1 MRLPDRL
8 PARLAVHRPARRP
21 GTRLL
26 LAAAA
31 VLALTA
37 GCTGGQDDPA
47 PDATPGAAADAGQPA
62 PVDDVAT
69 QVVAEQTVSTPSDAG
84 GEVTL
89 VLRDVRVDDQVL
101 TVRWALTW
109 DAPDQA
115 DDASASLLDLGVD
128 PAPLVTDTT
137 HLEAFLP
144 LCVKGDW
151 NGAAADRQ
159 ECRATMLASPRDHT
173 TTRLRNHATLEGWA
187 ALPAPGTPG
196 GSLDV
201 LVADGLPA
209 FTGVTARQAS

>member
-1 MRLPDRL
+1 MRLPDR
-8 PARLAVHRPARRP
+8 RPARRT
-21 GTRLL
+21 TRPRHTRAVLVAV
-26 LAAAA
+26 AA
-31 VLALTA
+31 LALTA
-37 GCTGGQDDPA
+37 GCTGGADDPGTG
-47 PDATPGAAADAGQPA
+47 ATPSDGVAADAGQPA

-69 QVVAEQTVSTPSDAG
+69 QVVAEQTVSTPSEAG

-128 PAPLVTDTT
+128 PTPLVTDTT
-137 HLEAFLP
+137 HLQAFLP

-151 NGAAADRQ
+151 NGAAVDRQ
-159 ECRATMLASPRDHT
+159 ECRQTMLASPRDHT
-173 TTRLRNHATLEGWA
+173 TTRLQNHATLEGWA
-187 ALPAPGTPG
+187 ALPAPETPG